1 MPVQSMRNALAV
13 DAERERR
20 GVTKQAVA
28 DRLGLSWEGTNKKLT
43 GQTEFSLSEL
53 VSLADWWG
61 VCLDQLVARSV
72 PACPVYSL
80 PVRGEVE

>member
-28 DRLGLSWEGTNKKLT
+28 DRLGLSWEGANKKLT

-72 PACPVYSL
+72 PACPGYSL
-80 PVRGEVE
+80 PARGEA

>member
-1 MPVQSMRNALAV
+1 MPVQSMRNALVV
-13 DAERERR
+13 DTERECR

-28 DRLGLSWEGTNKKLT
+28 DRLGLSWEGANKKLT
-43 GQTEFSLSEL
+43 GHTEFSLSEL

-72 PACPVYSL
+72 QACPVYTL
-80 PVRGEVE
+80 PLHGEA